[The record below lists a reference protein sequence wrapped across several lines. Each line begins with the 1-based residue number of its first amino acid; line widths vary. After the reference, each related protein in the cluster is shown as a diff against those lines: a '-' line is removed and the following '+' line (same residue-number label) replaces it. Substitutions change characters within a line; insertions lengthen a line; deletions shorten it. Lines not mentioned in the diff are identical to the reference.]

1 MAFYSYVPA
10 TWADV
15 SEGDLVRVK
24 DSSLWRVTSV
34 VGARIT
40 MRATDKGTERTGEPD
55 PAAPVEVSRPIAAEP
70 EPEWLHAAP
79 LQISASALAEPIKVT
94 IDPPPPA
101 TTVTAWPA
109 ATAGVTE
116 RLVAE
121 FDALAMTTAVAL
133 VQLRLSA
140 SVLSEHTDGEPVIVE
155 PAGGMPVERLRA
167 HLLAYHGVNED
178 LNETTTARW
187 VQWHD
192 ERMHV
197 NGSTARAPHVH
208 RPA

>member
-1 MAFYSYVPA
+1 MSKSYQPFTWGDVVPL
-10 TWADV
+10 DM
-15 SEGDLVRVK
+15 LRVK
-24 DSSLWRVTSV
+24 DGSHWQATAV
-34 VGARIT
+34 VGGRIT
-40 MRATDKGTERTGEPD
+40 IRSTTDGATREAEPD
-55 PAAPVEVSRPIAAEP
+55 PAAPVEILRPVAAEP

-79 LQISASALAEPIKVT
+79 ARVYATSSVTVTGDGHTPAAALAR
-94 IDPPPPA
+94 A
-101 TTVTAWPA
+101 GTA
-109 ATAGVTE
+109 E

-121 FDALAMTTAVAL
+121 LDALAMTTAVAL

-197 NGSTARAPHVH
+197 NGSTARVPHVH

>member
-1 MAFYSYVPA
+1 MAFQNYVPA
-10 TWADV
+10 TWGDV

-24 DSSLWRVTSV
+24 DGSLWRITSV
-34 VGARIT
+34 AGARIT

-70 EPEWLHAAP
+70 
-79 LQISASALAEPIKVT
+79 
-94 IDPPPPA
+94 
-101 TTVTAWPA
+101 

-121 FDALAMTTAVAL
+121 LDALAMTTAVAL

-140 SVLSEHTDGEPVIVE
+140 TVLSERTDGEPVIME

-178 LNETTTARW
+178 LNEATTARW

-192 ERMHV
+192 ELPYTG
-197 NGSTARAPHVH
+197 GSTARVPHVH
-208 RPA
+208 RGDE

>member
-1 MAFYSYVPA
+1 MSKSYQPF
-10 TWADV
+10 TWGDV
-15 SEGDLVRVK
+15 APLDMLRVK
-24 DSSLWRVTSV
+24 DGSHWQATAV
-34 VGARIT
+34 VGGRIT
-40 MRATDKGTERTGEPD
+40 IRSTTDGATREAEPD
-55 PAAPVEVSRPIAAEP
+55 PSAPVEILRPVAAES

-79 LQISASALAEPIKVT
+79 AAEPA
-94 IDPPPPA
+94 PA
-101 TTVTAWPA
+101 EPSSRQAF
-109 ATAGVTE
+109 VTE

-121 FDALAMTTAVAL
+121 LDALAMTTAVAL

-167 HLLAYHGVNED
+167 HLLGYHGVNED

-197 NGSTARAPHVH
+197 NGSTARVPHVH

>member
-1 MAFYSYVPA
+1 MSKSYQPFTWGDVVPL
-10 TWADV
+10 DM
-15 SEGDLVRVK
+15 LRVK
-24 DSSLWRVTSV
+24 DGSHWQATAV
-34 VGARIT
+34 VGGRIT
-40 MRATDKGTERTGEPD
+40 IRSTTDGATREAEPD
-55 PAAPVEVSRPIAAEP
+55 PAAPVEILRPVAAGA

-79 LQISASALAEPIKVT
+79 ATTALAQRG
-94 IDPPPPA
+94 
-101 TTVTAWPA
+101 TA
-109 ATAGVTE
+109 E
-116 RLVAE
+116 RLAAE

-140 SVLSEHTDGEPVIVE
+140 SVLSAHTDGEPVIVE

-178 LNETTTARW
+178 LNEATTARW

-197 NGSTARAPHVH
+197 NGSTARVPHVH